1 MFLDIFHFR
10 RTGTNRRRLIMSSF
24 FKRLRVSCIFAVFV
38 FFLIFSQYTGYQHNP
53 KNLFSEPTQIY
64 RYLRTRNLISPIFLN
79 RYQSSIHNI
88 IQNMYISNF
97 RTLTFMKKRM
107 SRTNEARKTFKV
119 TT

>member
-1 MFLDIFHFR
+1 MFLEIFCFR

-24 FKRLRVSCIFAVFV
+24 CKRLRVSFIFAVFV
-38 FFLIFSQYTGYQHNP
+38 FFLTFSQYIGYQNNP

-79 RYQSSIHNI
+79 RYQSSIHHI
-88 IQNMYISNF
+88 FQNMYILMF

-119 TT
+119 TS